1 MVEPEREPPS
11 LDEEEE
17 GLEVEARVAGSGSV
31 AIFECP
37 SPFRK
42 ELIVLSSIRSS
53 ILEGSFPAKPAF
65 VFIHLLVVEF
75 NLAAGTKKSE
85 LTIFAFKNVLAGEP

>member
-11 LDEEEE
+11 LDDEEE

-65 VFIHLLVVEF
+65 VFIHLLVEF
-75 NLAAGTKKSE
+75 NLAAGTDWAE
-85 LTIFAFKNVLAGEP
+85 LTIFAFKNNLAGEP